1 MSHLHK
7 ILKLG
12 NSELYEISESLTRD
26 EFPFALKKASEMHSL
41 ILEYR
46 KVYGAGRA
54 IAAPQIG
61 YQKRMIALYIDR
73 PVVMINPLL
82 FNHSDEMI
90 ELWDDCMSFPNLL
103 VKVRRHKRCSLKFL
117 DENRE
122 EQIWNLEDDLSELIQ
137 HEYDHL
143 DGILATQRAI
153 DDKSF
158 ALPEEIKSTG
168 RFLSAGWFSGLRT
181 GGSNIFRK
189 KK

>member
-1 MSHLHK
+1 MSHLNK

-12 NSELYEISESLTRD
+12 NTELYEASESLTKD
-26 EFPFALKKASEMHSL
+26 ELPVAFERASEMHNL

-54 IAAPQIG
+54 MAAPQIG

-82 FNHSDEMI
+82 FNHSDEMM

-117 DENRE
+117 DEKWE
-122 EQIWNLEDDLSELIQ
+122 EQVWYLEDDLSELIQ

-158 ALPEEIKSTG
+158 ALAEEMKNAG
-168 RFLSAGWFSGLRT
+168 RQG
-181 GGSNIFRK
+181 
-189 KK
+189 

>member
-12 NSELYEISESLTRD
+12 NPSLYEVSESLTQK
-26 EFPFALKKASEMHSL
+26 ELPVALEKASEMHNL

-46 KVYGAGRA
+46 QSYGAGRA

-61 YQKRMIALYIDR
+61 YKKRLIALYIDR
-73 PVVMINPLL
+73 PVVMINPEL
-82 FNHSDEMI
+82 FNHSEEMI
-90 ELWDDCMSFPNLL
+90 ELWDDCMSFPGLL

-122 EQIWNLEDDLSELIQ
+122 EQVWNLEDDMSELIQ

-143 DGILATQRAI
+143 DGILATQRAL
-153 DDKSF
+153 DGKSF
-158 ALPEEIKSTG
+158 ALAEEVKKGERQG
-168 RFLSAGWFSGLRT
+168 RNL
-181 GGSNIFRK
+181 
-189 KK
+189 

>member
-1 MSHLHK
+1 MSHLKK

-12 NSELYEISESLTRD
+12 NPELYE
-26 EFPFALKKASEMHSL
+26 ASENLTKEELPVALERANEMHNL
-41 ILEYR
+41 ILEFR
-46 KVYGAGRA
+46 KEYGAGRA

-61 YQKRMIALYIDR
+61 YKKRMIALYIDR
-73 PVVMINPLL
+73 PVVIINPVL
-82 FNHSDEMI
+82 FNHSEEMM

-117 DENRE
+117 DEKWE
-122 EQIWNLEDDLSELIQ
+122 EQIWKLEDDMSELIQ

-158 ALPEEIKSTG
+158 ALAAEIKNAG
-168 RFLSAGWFSGLRT
+168 RQGQA
-181 GGSNIFRK
+181 
-189 KK
+189 

>member
-12 NSELYEISESLTRD
+12 NPELYEVSENLTK
-26 EFPFALKKASEMHSL
+26 EELPVALEMSSVMHNI

-46 KVYGAGRA
+46 KAYGAGRA

-61 YQKRMIALYIDR
+61 YKKRMIALYIDR
-73 PVVMINPLL
+73 PVVMINPVM
-82 FNHSDEMI
+82 FNHSDEMM

-103 VKVRRHKRCSLKFL
+103 VKVRRHKRCSLKFY
-117 DENRE
+117 DEQWS
-122 EQIWNLEDDLSELIQ
+122 EQVWNLEDDMAELIQ

-143 DGILATQRAI
+143 DGILATQQAI

-158 ALPEEIKSTG
+158 ALAEEKKNHG
-168 RFLSAGWFSGLRT
+168 RQGQD
-181 GGSNIFRK
+181 
-189 KK
+189 

>member
-12 NSELYEISESLTRD
+12 NPRLHEVSESLKKD
-26 EFPFALKKASEMHSL
+26 ELPNALGKASEMHDL

-46 KVYGAGRA
+46 KTYGSGRA
-54 IAAPQIG
+54 MAAPQIG

-73 PVVMINPLL
+73 PLTLINPVL
-82 FNHSDEMI
+82 FNHSSEMM
-90 ELWDDCMSFPNLL
+90 ELWDDCMSFPKLL
-103 VKVRRHKRCSLKFL
+103 VKVRRHKKCSIRYL
-117 DENRE
+117 DENWN
-122 EQIWNLEDDLSELIQ
+122 EQTKELEDDLSELLQ

-158 ALPEEIKSTG
+158 ALASEIKIQS
-168 RFLSAGWFSGLRT
+168 
-181 GGSNIFRK
+181 
-189 KK
+189 